1 MLRSLTLLRDRVPNP
16 PAYPFTVPAI
26 SSIETLEFSRS
37 RITFFIGENGSGKS
51 TLLEAIAHH
60 YGFGREGGTRNFANS
75 STASNASIDSLTRAL
90 RLAFDRR
97 TGRGFFLRAESF
109 FNVATHIDEL
119 DEDPLG
125 GPPIR
130 LFYGGQSL
138 HNYSHGESFFTLL
151 ENKFRGDGLFLLD
164 EPEAALS
171 AQRQLAALA
180 LILATVRTNADAQ
193 FLISTHSP
201 ILLAAPNAQI
211 FSFDDGQIH
220 PIAYEDTPSFQITRR
235 FLNDPTLFLEKFSE
249 T

>member
-1 MLRSLTLLRDRVPNP
+1 MLRSLTLLRDRIADQHV
-16 PAYPFTVPAI
+16 YPFTVPSI
-26 SSIETLEFSRS
+26 SSIDVLEFSRS
-37 RITFFIGENGSGKS
+37 RITFFVGENGSGKS

-75 STASNASIDSLTRAL
+75 STASNTSIDSLARAL

-119 DEDPLG
+119 DEDPLA
-125 GPPIR
+125 GPPIS

-138 HNYSHGESFFTLL
+138 HKYSHGESFFTLL
-151 ENKFRGDGLFLLD
+151 EHKFRGDGLFLLD

-180 LILATVRTNADAQ
+180 LILTTARGYSDAQ
-193 FLISTHSP
+193 FIIST
-201 ILLAAPNAQI
+201 LANASRSSQRTDI
-211 FSFDDGQIH
+211 ELRQWPH
-220 PIAYEDTPSFQITRR
+220 PADR
-235 FLNDPTLFLEKFSE
+235 L
-249 T
+249 